1 MGWGGANLLGR
12 ELVRLPLAKL
22 VRGQRD
28 HNLVCAHTHIR
39 IRAGGVY
46 SNQSRGGPFKSEQ
59 GGLYSNQSRGGGLGC
74 GAMVGDPMGWGRGRW
89 WGPYGVG
96 SGAMVGTPMGWGG
109 GPWRG
114 PLWGGEGGHGGD
126 PYGVGWGTMAWTPT
140 PFECAQGGLGWGG
153 GRVGWGGRAIQGWL
167 GVIIIIIIHT
177 P

>member
-74 GAMVGDPMGWGRGRW
+74 GAMVGDPMGWGRGPW
-89 WGPYGVG
+89 WGPLWGGVGGHGGDPYGVG
-96 SGAMVGTPMGWGG
+96 RGAMVGTPMGWGG
-109 GPWRG
+109 EPWRG
-114 PLWGGEGGHGGD
+114 PLHRSNARK
-126 PYGVGWGTMAWTPT
+126 VGWV
-140 PFECAQGGLGWGG
+140 GGVVGWGG
-153 GRVGWGGRAIQGWL
+153 GGARFKAGWGS
-167 GVIIIIIIHT
+167 
-177 P
+177 